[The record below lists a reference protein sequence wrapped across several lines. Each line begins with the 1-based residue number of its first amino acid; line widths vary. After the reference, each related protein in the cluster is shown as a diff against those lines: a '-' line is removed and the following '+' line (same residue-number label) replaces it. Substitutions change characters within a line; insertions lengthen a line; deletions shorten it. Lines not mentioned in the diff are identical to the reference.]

1 MFTSHPLNVN
11 SSQISLRRK
20 CTKTSFRNK
29 VNIRKIKSVVTKY
42 LPNRIENFQ
51 GFISWSQ
58 AELICLIVHVSVF
71 LSLKNEKNID
81 IFKLM
86 LIIAI
91 LKTAFPL

>member
-1 MFTSHPLNVN
+1 MFTSHPLNVKL
-11 SSQISLRRK
+11 SQISLRRK
-20 CTKTSFRNK
+20 DTKKSFRNK
-29 VNIRKIKSVVTKY
+29 VNIRKIKSVTKY

-58 AELICLIVHVSVF
+58 AELICLIVHVSIF
-71 LSLKNEKNID
+71 FSLKNEKNID